1 MIRLDFFGA
10 VKLFGG
16 LALFLYGMSIL
27 GTGLER
33 VSGGRLEKTL
43 EALTNTVIKG
53 VLLGAL
59 VTGAIQSSSATT
71 VIVVGLVNARVLKL
85 RNAIGVIM
93 GANIGTTI
101 TAHII
106 RLTDLESSNFL
117 LMILKPTTLAPLAS
131 IVGIIL
137 FMASKRGRRQ
147 DIGQILLGFGIL
159 FTGMFAMEEAVRPLG
174 EVPAFQQLFSTF
186 ANPVIGVLVGAVV
199 TAVIQSSSASVGIL
213 QALSS
218 TGHITYAM
226 AFPIIMGQN
235 IGTTIT
241 PILASIGA
249 SKNAKRAAA
258 IHVSFNILGTIIFLI
273 GCYTIQYTIGF
284 PFWDQAIDKGGIAN
298 FHTIFNVVVTML
310 FIPFAWVL
318 EKIACALVKDSP
330 DDAVQDVTA
339 IELDERL
346 MISPGL
352 AVDHARSAVVEMAL
366 IAQHNFI
373 NSIGLLENYDFKVV
387 ERIHENENVLDK
399 LEDRLETY
407 LVKLSEYELS
417 ESDSRNVTELLH
429 ISGEFERIGDHATNI
444 MESAQRLFE
453 TKTTFSKK
461 ATEELHMLC
470 EAINEIID
478 LAIDAFQN
486 RNVYS
491 AASIEPLEEVID
503 EIEQSLKDKHIN
515 RLRKGKCTVEAA
527 FPYVE
532 TLSNLERIAD
542 HCSNVGIS
550 VITYA
555 DDDMAMIDRHDYLR
569 QLHKGQTEDYQEK
582 YAVYSAKFLPKT
594 KK

>member
-284 PFWDQAIDKGGIAN
+284 PFWEQAIDKGGIAN

-387 ERIHENENVLDK
+387 ERINENENVLDK

>member
-387 ERIHENENVLDK
+387 ERINENENVLDK

>member
-1 MIRLDFFGA
+1 
-10 VKLFGG
+10 
-16 LALFLYGMSIL
+16 MSIL

-387 ERIHENENVLDK
+387 ERINENENVLDK

>member
-1 MIRLDFFGA
+1 MDFFGA

-387 ERIHENENVLDK
+387 ERINENENVLDK

>member
-117 LMILKPTTLAPLAS
+117 LMILKPTTLAPLAA
-131 IVGIIL
+131 IAGIIL

-273 GCYTIQYTIGF
+273 GCYAIQYTIGF
-284 PFWDQAIDKGGIAN
+284 PFWEQAIDKGGIAN

-310 FIPFAWVL
+310 FIPFAGIL
-318 EKIACALVKDSP
+318 ERIACALVKDSP

-373 NSIGLLENYDFKVV
+373 NSIDLLENYDFKAV
-387 ERIHENENVLDK
+387 ERINENENVLDK